1 MEADIRWLDTPEV
14 FRVNQ
19 MAAHSD
25 HIWFGDESC
34 YQAGMRHKDYGT
46 VAAESDLFQN
56 LNGIWD
62 FRLFPNA
69 KEALKAQ
76 AEIVGT
82 QAGENIPASDED
94 SAWDEIAVPCHIEM
108 AGYDKIQYVN
118 IQYPWEG
125 CEYRRP
131 PLTDTAEGQREDLF
145 SGAQY
150 NPVGYYRLCFDLDEK
165 LRGKQVSL
173 FFEGVEQAV
182 YVWLNG
188 VFIGYAEDSFTPSEF
203 DLSNVIKDTGNTL
216 IVRVHKQG
224 CSSFLE
230 DQDFFRFFGIFRDV
244 SLRAKPSLHIEDLWI
259 QPEYKEIPGK
269 KNAGSVSVH
278 FRYAGNTEGARLS
291 IRILDAEGKTCLTTV
306 AQAEQVLH
314 YDMPEPVK
322 LWEHRSP
329 CLYRMELRL
338 FDDRGELLEIVPYDF
353 GFRRVEIVDKGNGT
367 PVIELNGRRL
377 IICGVNRHEW
387 SAQGGRCIGEKE
399 RKWDMEC
406 FRRNHINAVRTC
418 HYPDQIPW
426 YYLCDREGIYVM
438 AETNLE
444 THGSWGKL
452 DCIDGAWAM
461 PGSFPAWEAVTLDR
475 AKTNFEVLKN
485 HPSIL
490 FWSLGNE
497 SFAGTTLEKMNRF
510 YKEQDPGRL
519 VHYEGV
525 FFCPEY
531 RDTISDVESRMYAPP
546 AEIHRYLTEE
556 AEKPFLL
563 CEYMHDMGNS
573 LGGMQSYMQLIDE
586 FPSYQGGFIWDY
598 IDQAIQVEDEVTGKP
613 VLRYGGDFDDRPA
626 DYEFSGNGIV
636 FADRSEKPAMQEVR
650 YQYGRYE
657 S

>member
-19 MAAHSD
+19 MEAHSD
-25 HIWFGDESC
+25 HIWFGEEEC
-34 YQAGMRHKDYGT
+34 YQAGMKHADYGA
-46 VAAESDLFQN
+46 VAKDCDLFQS
-56 LNGIWD
+56 LNGTWE
-62 FRLFPNA
+62 FRMFPNA
-69 KEALKAQ
+69 KEALRVQ

-82 QAGENIPASDED
+82 DAGAAEDYHSFENESV
-94 SAWDEIAVPCHIEM
+94 WDEITVPCHIEM
-108 AGYDKIQYVN
+108 AGYDQIRYVN
-118 IQYPWEG
+118 MQYPWEG

-131 PLTDTAEGQREDLF
+131 PMTETAEGQREDLF

-150 NPVGYYRLCFDLDEK
+150 NPVGYYRLRFNLDEK
-165 LRGKQVSL
+165 LRGKRVSI

-188 VFIGYAEDSFTPSEF
+188 TFIGYAEDSFTPSEF
-203 DLSNVIKDTGNTL
+203 DLSEVIKDTGNTL

-244 SLRAKPSLHIEDLWI
+244 SLRARPSLHIEDLWI
-259 QPEYKEIPGK
+259 QPEYEETPDK
-269 KNAGSVSVH
+269 KNTGSVSVR
-278 FRYAGNTEGARLS
+278 FRYAGSTEGARLS
-291 IRILDAEGKTCLTTV
+291 VRILDAEGKTCFTTFT
-306 AQAEQVLH
+306 QAEQVLRC
-314 YDMPEPVK
+314 DMSVPVR
-322 LWEHRSP
+322 LWEHQSP
-329 CLYRMELRL
+329 YLYRMELRL
-338 FDDRGELLEIVPYDF
+338 FGSQGELLELIPYDF
-353 GFRRVEIVDKGNGT
+353 GFRKVEIVDK
-367 PVIELNGRRL
+367 VIKLNGRRL

-399 RKWDMEC
+399 RKWDIEC
-406 FRRNHINAVRTC
+406 FKRNHINAVRTC

-444 THGSWGKL
+444 THGSWMKYN
-452 DCIDGAWAM
+452 CIDSAWAM

-475 AKTNFEVLKN
+475 AKTNFEVFKN

-497 SFAGTTLEKMNRF
+497 SYVGTTLEKMNRY
-510 YKEQDPGRL
+510 YKEVDPGRL

-525 FFCPEY
+525 FFRPEY
-531 RDTISDVESRMYAPP
+531 KDTISDVESRMYASPP
-546 AEIHRYLTEE
+546 DIRRYLTEE
-556 AEKPFLL
+556 AKKPFIL

-573 LGGMQSYMQLIDE
+573 LGGMQSYMELIDE

-598 IDQAIQVEDEVTGKP
+598 IDQAIEVEDEVTGKP
-613 VLRYGGDFDDRPA
+613 VLRYGGDFDERPC

>member
-19 MAAHSD
+19 MPAHSD

-34 YQAGMRHKDYGT
+34 YRAGMKHADYGAA
-46 VAAESDLFQN
+46 AAESDLFQS
-56 LNGIWD
+56 LNGTWE
-62 FRLFPNA
+62 FRLYPNA
-69 KEALKAQ
+69 KEALRAQ
-76 AEIVGT
+76 AEI
-82 QAGENIPASDED
+82 AGADTE
-94 SAWDEIAVPCHIEM
+94 WDEIAVPCHIEM
-108 AGYDKIQYVN
+108 AGYDQIQYVN

-125 CEYRRP
+125 HEYRRP
-131 PLTDTAEGQREDLF
+131 PMTETAGGQREDLF

-150 NPVGYYRLCFDLDEK
+150 NPVGCYRLRFDLDEK
-165 LRGKQVSL
+165 LRGKRVSI

-188 VFIGYAEDSFTPSEF
+188 TFIGYAEDSFTPSEF
-203 DLSNVIKDTGNTL
+203 DLTDVIKDTENTL

-244 SLRAKPSLHIEDLWI
+244 SLRARPSLHVEDLWI
-259 QPEYKEIPGK
+259 QPEYEEAPDK
-269 KNAGSVSVH
+269 KRTGSVSVRI
-278 FRYAGNTEGARLS
+278 RYTGSTEAAKMS
-291 IRILDAEGKTCLTTV
+291 VRILDAQGTTCLTTV
-306 AQAEQVLH
+306 AQADEVLR
-314 YDMPEPVK
+314 YDMPGPVK

-329 CLYRMELRL
+329 YLYRIELRL
-338 FDDRGELLEIVPYDF
+338 FGSGGELLEIVPYDF
-353 GFRRVEIVDKGNGT
+353 GFRRVEIVDK
-367 PVIELNGRRL
+367 VIKLNGRRL

-387 SAQGGRCIGEKE
+387 SAEGGRCIGEKE

-406 FRRNHINAVRTC
+406 FKRNHINAVRTC

-426 YYLCDREGIYVM
+426 YYLCDKEGIYVM

-444 THGSWGKL
+444 THGSWGKF
-452 DCIDGAWAM
+452 DCIAPEWAM

-475 AKTNFEVLKN
+475 AKTNFEVFKN

-497 SFAGTTLEKMNRF
+497 SFAGTTLEKMNRY
-510 YKEQDPGRL
+510 YKEADCGRL

-525 FFCPEY
+525 FFCPEHK
-531 RDTISDVESRMYAPP
+531 DTISDMESRMYAPP
-546 AEIHRYLTEE
+546 AEIRRYLTEE
-556 AEKPFLL
+556 AKKPFIL

-573 LGGMQSYMQLIDE
+573 LGGMQSYMELLDQ

-598 IDQAIQVEDEVTGKP
+598 IDQAIEVEDEVTGRP
-613 VLRYGGDFDDRPA
+613 VLRYGGDFDDRPS

-636 FADRSEKPAMQEVR
+636 FANRSEKPAMQEVR